1 MYLFS
6 QIFLHNLL
14 HYLGT
19 RLRLAVVHHQVMLET
34 VQATL
39 GLHVIYRGCEDPA
52 SEHNSKDPVSQT
64 VSSYR
69 SVLAWSEATMRI
81 VATAE
86 P

>member
-14 HYLGT
+14 HYLSTG
-19 RLRLAVVHHQVMLET
+19 LRLAVVHHQVMLET

-52 SEHNSKDPVSQT
+52 SEHNNMMTQPSQSVSQLPL
-64 VSSYR
+64 SSGLVR
-69 SVLAWSEATMRI
+69 G
-81 VATAE
+81 
-86 P
+86 